1 MLVFVTGGDELKK
14 LVFLLLMV
22 LATGA
27 FADDAIHQIETFNMV
42 IDDSGDT
49 AMVIAITPS
58 AVGTGAYNSYAYLDT
73 FLTNADTDTAAVT
86 WTSPATG
93 TTVAMI
99 CDSMVKYINA
109 ASCGTY
115 LTAEDSTTYFKV
127 TSDRKGLAFKIL
139 SSADT
144 VLTDDTATSVP
155 NKTSWGT
162 TIDTLW
168 LTNDMLD
175 YNGLYA
181 RFILRNPLASSGY
194 TALSAGA
201 GAADSGT
208 MVLVSA
214 MSSGQS
220 GMYAKHLDS
229 NAIAVLPCS
238 LKVSRP
244 YVAANDSLLLE
255 QLFLIITVKD
265 TLTYPDGRVI
275 PCDLVEDVIL
285 REY

>member
-1 MLVFVTGGDELKK
+1 LKK
-14 LVFLLLMV
+14 FIFLLLMV
-22 LATGA
+22 LATGV
-27 FADDAIHQIETFNMV
+27 FADDAIHRIETYNMV
-42 IDDSGDT
+42 ITDAGDT

-73 FLTNADTDTAAVT
+73 FLTNADKDTAAVT

-109 ASCGTY
+109 GSCGTY

-127 TSDRKGLAFKIL
+127 TSDRKGLSFKIL

-144 VLTDDTATSVP
+144 VLTDDTATTVP

-162 TIDTLW
+162 TTDTLW
-168 LTNDMLD
+168 LTNNLKD
-175 YNGLYA
+175 YDGLYA
-181 RFILRNPLASSGY
+181 RFILRSPLASSGY
-194 TALSAGA
+194 TSNSVGA
-201 GAADSGT
+201 GGSDSAT

-214 MSSGQS
+214 MSVGQS
-220 GMYAKHLDS
+220 LLYAKHLDS
-229 NAIAVLPCS
+229 NAIAALPCS

-265 TLTYPDGRVI
+265 TMTYPNGRSI

-285 REY
+285 REH

>member
-1 MLVFVTGGDELKK
+1 MKK
-14 LVFLLLMV
+14 ILFAFLMV
-22 LATGA
+22 LTTGV
-27 FADDAIHQIETFNMV
+27 FADDAIHRIETFDMV
-42 IDDSGDT
+42 ITDAGDS
-49 AMVIAITPS
+49 ALVIAVTPL
-58 AVGTGAYNSYAYLDT
+58 AVGVGAYNSYVYLDT
-73 FLTNADTDTAAVT
+73 FLTNADKDTAAVT

-109 ASCGTY
+109 GTCGTY
-115 LTAEDSTTYFKV
+115 LTADDATTHFHI
-127 TSDRKGLAFKIL
+127 TSDRKGLAFQIL

-144 VLTDDTATSVP
+144 VLTNDTATTTP

-162 TIDTLW
+162 TVDTLW

-181 RFILRNPLASSGY
+181 RFIVRNPLASSGY
-194 TALSAGA
+194 TSNSVGA
-201 GAADSGT
+201 GVADSCT
-208 MVLVSA
+208 VVIASA
-214 MSSGQS
+214 MSSGQT
-220 GMYAKHLDS
+220 GLYAKHLDS
-229 NAIAVLPCS
+229 NAIAALPCS

-265 TLTYPDGRVI
+265 TMTYPNGRVI
-275 PCDLVEDVIL
+275 PCDVVEDIIF
-285 REY
+285 REH